1 LLFHGFQQG
10 VFIFYPRFREFFE
23 TVEAVRVF
31 QRLHIETRD
40 LRAGHDASH
49 SAALDEPNVTAQ
61 STARVHRARRRSPE
75 GALTTR
81 SSPSEVVAI
90 AFEATD
96 RFFV

>member
-1 LLFHGFQQG
+1 
-10 VFIFYPRFREFFE
+10 
-23 TVEAVRVF
+23 VRVF
-31 QRLHIETRD
+31 QRLHNETRD
-40 LRAGHDASH
+40 LRAGQDASH

-61 STARVHRARRRSPE
+61 STARVQRARRRSPE

-81 SSPSEVVAI
+81 SSPSEVFAI